1 MQLPTLRRPV
11 AASALA
17 GIVGAGL
24 IDAVL
29 SSRAGATG
37 QVLLLA
43 LGLYGAVALIV
54 AFALAVLAAALDAA
68 RPPGW
73 GSLRE
78 DPHRDRAVV
87 AGILAG
93 VVGVLIV
100 AAFAAAGQR
109 LFVAKMQSQK
119 LAVIAAGGLVAI
131 GAVPGALA
139 AIAAL
144 PLLRRIAKALPRP
157 QALGATGVLLITMGV
172 AAVLAFVAA
181 LSRADWRV
189 LDLGPLY
196 ALAVAVVLGAGHG
209 LFWFGSSA
217 GRGLRARLP
226 ARLGSVLS
234 FAIAIVAFVC
244 LMIGARLP
252 EGSPGFEAATEG
264 SWGMRLLLGA
274 ARRATDHDGDG
285 YSARF
290 GGGDCDDTR
299 GDVFPGADDVPGN
312 GIDENCEGGDA
323 KVSTAAAA
331 GGAAQPSA
339 APIAPVTPRAD
350 AFKGNLLII
359 TIDALRGD
367 RLGVAGYGRPAG
379 KSLTPTLDSLA
390 KKGTYFRRA
399 WAQAPN
405 TPKSFPVIL
414 TGRFPSDIAWDKPGT
429 NYPNLLPTNHTF
441 FETLAAAGLKPIGIF
456 SHFYFTTD
464 RGINRGF
471 AEWSDDGAGTIAES
485 NKDIASPRIVPRVID
500 RLKQAAA
507 RKERFA
513 LWTHLFEPHSS
524 YMTHKEFPTS
534 LSGVPGLM
542 EKYDYEIAFCDLWV
556 RKLIDAVTE
565 LGLADNTAIVVM
577 ADHGEAWGEHKVYFH
592 GQDLFEEQ
600 LRVPLIFVVPGHKAQ
615 VIDEPVALVD
625 VAPTLID
632 LMGAPIPSNMRGQ
645 SLLPVITHGKAARG
659 PMSRPIFAELLPATA
674 WPHHATMMME
684 GGKKLIHRISERRWE
699 MYDLASDPGE
709 KKNLAESPASAALFA
724 SLKEKLLAFEERA
737 R

>member
-24 IDAVL
+24 VDALL
-29 SSRAGATG
+29 SMRAGASG

-43 LGLYGAVALIV
+43 IGLYGAVALVV
-54 AFALAVLAAALDAA
+54 AFAVAVLAAALDAA
-68 RPPGW
+68 RTPGW
-73 GSLRE
+73 TSLRE
-78 DPHRDRAVV
+78 DPGRDRAVV

-93 VVGVLIV
+93 AVGVVVV
-100 AAFAAAGQR
+100 AVVAAAGQR
-109 LFVAKMQSQK
+109 MFVGKMQSQK
-119 LAVIAAGGLVAI
+119 LATIAAGGLVAI
-131 GAVPGALA
+131 GAVPAALA

-144 PLLRRIAKALPRP
+144 PLLRRIARAFPRP
-157 QALGATGVLLITMGV
+157 RALGATGVLLITLGV
-172 AAVLAFVAA
+172 ATVLALVAA

-196 ALAVAVVLGAGHG
+196 ALAVAIVLGVGHG
-209 LFWFGSSA
+209 LFWFGSRA
-217 GRGLRARLP
+217 GRGLGARLP
-226 ARLGSVLS
+226 ARLGSAMS
-234 FAIAIVAFVC
+234 FAIAIVAFAC
-244 LMIGARLP
+244 LMIGGRLP
-252 EGSPGFEAATEG
+252 EGSPGFAAATDG

-299 GDVFPGADDVPGN
+299 ADG
-312 GIDENCEGGDA
+312 
-323 KVSTAAAA
+323 
-331 GGAAQPSA
+331 
-339 APIAPVTPRAD
+339 
-350 AFKGNLLII
+350 FKGNLLII

-390 KKGTYFRRA
+390 RKGTYFKRA
-399 WAQAPN
+399 WSQAPN

-414 TGRFPSDIAWDKPGT
+414 TGRYPSDIAWDKPGT

-456 SHFYFTTD
+456 SHFYFTAD
-464 RGINRGF
+464 RGISRGF

-507 RKERFA
+507 RKEHFA

-542 EKYDYEIAFCDLWV
+542 EKYDYEIAFADLWV
-556 RKLIDAVTE
+556 KKLIDAVSE

-577 ADHGEAWGEHKVYFH
+577 ADHGEAWGEHKAYFH
-592 GQDLFEEQ
+592 GTDVFEEQ
-600 LRVPLIFVVPGHKAQ
+600 LRVPLIFVVPGKKPH
-615 VIDEPVALVD
+615 VIDDPVALVD

-632 LMGAPIPSNMRGQ
+632 LVGAPIPANMRGQ
-645 SLLPVITHGKAARG
+645 SLLPVITQGKAAHG
-659 PMSRPIFAELLPATA
+659 PAAHPIFAEMLPATA
-674 WPHHATMMME
+674 WPHHATMMIAD
-684 GGKKLIHRISERRWE
+684 GKKLIHRISERRYE
-699 MYDLASDPGE
+699 LYDLSADPGE
-709 KKNLAESPASAALFA
+709 KKNLAESPASTALLA
-724 SLKEKLLAFEERA
+724 SLREKLLAFEERA